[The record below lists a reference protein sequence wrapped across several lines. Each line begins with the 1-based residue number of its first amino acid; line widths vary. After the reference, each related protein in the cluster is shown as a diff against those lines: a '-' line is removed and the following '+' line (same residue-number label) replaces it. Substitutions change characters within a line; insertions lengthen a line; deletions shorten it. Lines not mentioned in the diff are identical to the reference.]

1 MADISTLVTD
11 IYRTMEEGTEVPES
25 LTKAFGEELSKLIE
39 DRLSG
44 EGQEFRIRPSN
55 LGEKCLRRLW
65 YQAKMPEKA
74 QKLKG
79 QDLLKF
85 LLGDIFEAVILYLA
99 EASGHSVTGKQDTV
113 SLHGVSGSRDSVID
127 GMVVDAKSASPFS
140 WQKFAE
146 GLTVDKDAFG
156 YLDQIEFYRQASQED
171 PLVTNKEQAAFL
183 AGEKVLGKLTLDIH
197 GPKGTDF
204 DAKISAIKE
213 VLSLSTPP
221 GRGYSPE
228 PYGKSGNESLPV
240 KCNYCEFRKTCWPG
254 ARTFL
259 YSSGPVHFTK
269 IVKEPNVSEVFE

>member
-99 EASGHSVTGKQDTV
+99 EASGHTVTGKQDTV

-156 YLDQIEFYRQASQED
+156 YLDQIEFYRQASQDD